1 MTRGAVPR
9 YPLRM
14 ADTQKG
20 WFATRELPDG
30 VFLVAEPAHVNSFLV
45 VGSERAVLIDSG
57 LGIGLVRPVVEALT
71 DRPVSVVNTHYHWDH
86 VGGNEEFEES
96 AIHELGEKPLEE
108 GSSAE
113 ELQPYLAF
121 VDFVAEN
128 QPAFRE
134 LDEQIFSFQSDE
146 TTPRALPE
154 GFVRDAWR
162 LDAPTPTHLLR
173 EGDEIDL
180 GGRALRVIHTPGH
193 TPDSICLLDERA
205 GALFG
210 GDTINTGAIYGHMTD
225 SSIEAFTASTARLA
239 DMAAGV
245 RAVYVAHASRYQMD
259 ARFLVE
265 VARGFAE
272 IGEGTARWRDN
283 TDLFGDP
290 VREAYFSTFSI
301 FLPRD

>member
-1 MTRGAVPR
+1 MTAT
-9 YPLRM
+9 
-14 ADTQKG
+14 ASG
-20 WFATRELPDG
+20 WFATRELPGD

-45 VGSERAVLIDSG
+45 VGTDRAALVDSG
-57 LGIGLVRPVVEALT
+57 LGIGRVRPVVEALT
-71 DRPVSVVNTHYHWDH
+71 DRPVVVVNTHHHWDH
-86 VGGNEEFEES
+86 VGGNEEFEQT
-96 AIHELGEKPLEE
+96 AIHELGEKPLAE
-108 GSSAE
+108 GASGD

-121 VDFVAEN
+121 VDEIGAAV
-128 QPAFRE
+128 PAFRE
-134 LDEQIFSFQSDE
+134 VDSQIFSFLSDE
-146 TTPRALPE
+146 TTPRSLPE
-154 GFVRDAWR
+154 DFDPAAWR
-162 LDAPTPTHLLR
+162 LDAPTPTRLLR

-193 TPDSICLLDERA
+193 TPDSICLFDERA

-210 GDTINTGAIYGHMTD
+210 GDTINTGAIYGHMLD
-225 SSIEAFTASTARLA
+225 SSLEAFTASAARLA
-239 DMAAGV
+239 DMAADV

-301 FLPRD
+301 FLPRAG